1 MVCAKNSRFHYFFMT
16 FGRKT
21 INSETW
27 GVAGENRARRWIG
40 RAIYG
45 IAGAKYSLFHTFSGI
60 KSIEPSMELQ
70 VQNIAFFIT
79 FEALNR

>member
-1 MVCAKNSRFHYFFMT
+1 MVCGKNTLFHYFFMT

-21 INSETW
+21 IINSDTW

-45 IAGAKYSLFHTFSGI
+45 IAGAKNSLFHPFSGV
-60 KSIEPSMELQ
+60 KSIEPYMELQ
-70 VQNIAFFIT
+70 VQNVLLFHYFS
-79 FEALNR
+79 